1 VFNAQ
6 CGPREHAGCR
16 LGHSSVRS
24 KYVRFYQRVRVFG
37 VILRFIE
44 GSWKVCCRLVSGFF
58 GPRLRFI
65 LDLVQFHLISFGL
78 VQECSGYTLVQDVV
92 QIPSRFICL
101 TCVENVDFLLEK
113 SLEWDLSFWMASLNF
128 RNAFDKIEHESLF
141 RDLREQGMPGAYITL
156 LARLYHNQTTRWCAQ
171 SCIFQRGFGG
181 CYVIMEAKSRRLT
194 WSTRTFDKCNIC
206 WQPPFICDVFS
217 VFHMVEILCEERANV
232 GW

>member
-1 VFNAQ
+1 M
-6 CGPREHAGCR
+6 
-16 LGHSSVRS
+16 L
-24 KYVRFYQRVRVFG
+24 K
-37 VILRFIE
+37 L
-44 GSWKVCCRLVSGFF
+44 
-58 GPRLRFI
+58 
-65 LDLVQFHLISFGL
+65 
-78 VQECSGYTLVQDVV
+78 
-92 QIPSRFICL
+92 
-101 TCVENVDFLLEK
+101 LLEK
-113 SLEWDLSFWMASLNF
+113 TLEWDLSFWMASLNF

-181 CYVIMEAKSRRLT
+181 CYVIMEANPHKSRRLT

-232 GW
+232 GWQLMTTQFNYSRMPEKRSDRMPRGMSDRTL